1 MDTLWV
7 VWDFSGVISGGCCHG
22 AVDGLRQGSL
32 LVVAVKLFSC
42 VIYMSNR
49 CHKLARACGVPVGR
63 HSGGQLATTLV
74 ATKNDIFFSFL
85 FPSFTFLIEGALGSK
100 TLFRES

>member
-63 HSGGQLATTLV
+63 HSGGRLAMTLAT
-74 ATKNDIFFSFL
+74 TKNDII
-85 FPSFTFLIEGALGSK
+85 FPCRPFWDPLAAIWIFEVLIEGAMK
-100 TLFRES
+100 